1 MSEAIKRM
9 ADDIEEILFDEQT
22 IEARVKELGRQL
34 TEDYAGKEVVMIGIL
49 KGAVVFFADLM
60 REMDV
65 EMKIDFMGISSY
77 GDAAKTSGIVRITKD
92 MDTSITGKH
101 LIIAEDIM
109 DSGLTLS
116 HLIRLLNERKPA
128 SIRTACLL
136 DKTSRRE
143 CDITPDYCGFSIPD
157 AFVVGY
163 GLDYRGFYRNL
174 PYIGVLKPEI
184 YTE

>member
-9 ADDIEEILFDEQT
+9 EDDIQEIFFDEAT
-22 IEARVKELGRQL
+22 IKAHVKELGRRI
-34 TEDYAGKEVVMIGIL
+34 TEDYAGKDIVVIGIL
-49 KGAVVFFADLM
+49 KGAVVFFSDLV
-60 REMDV
+60 REIDLP
-65 EMKIDFMGISSY
+65 MKVDFMAISSY

-101 LIIAEDIM
+101 LIIVEDIM

-116 HLIRLLNERKPA
+116 HLIRVLSERMPA

-136 DKTSRRE
+136 DKTARRE
-143 CDITPDYCGFSIPD
+143 CDITPDYRGFEIPD

-163 GLDYRGFYRNL
+163 GLDYAGLYRNL
-174 PYIGVLKPEI
+174 PYIGVLRPEI
-184 YTE
+184 YTD